1 MSKLNPTTLSED
13 TFEAVPA
20 ENLYYNTV
28 AATSDESA
36 APYDQVPPAVVSNEF
51 SEKETFATLKLEGNS
66 NKENDQDKRK
76 RATHMCLPA
85 CFILLIIAVTASAV
99 AVAIAF
105 VLIAGL
111 RSDLTAVLKDLS
123 LRYGSASDN
132 EKKFYVEIGI
142 FNTPVE

>member
-36 APYDQVPPAVVSNEF
+36 APYDQVPPAVVCNEF

-66 NKENDQDKRK
+66 NKENDQDKCK
-76 RATHMCLPA
+76 RATHMFTSLFYSPHYCSY
-85 CFILLIIAVTASAV
+85 CIS
-99 AVAIAF
+99 
-105 VLIAGL
+105 
-111 RSDLTAVLKDLS
+111 RSCCY
-123 LRYGSASDN
+123 R
-132 EKKFYVEIGI
+132 I
-142 FNTPVE
+142 